1 MKFGTEFIILILCK
15 AKAPPHKKKQGK
27 ETQSQEASA
36 SVLEDKPGN
45 PWECRE
51 LKSICIT
58 LPAMLCYL
66 FLKQPLL
73 PSLVAEMAA
82 QRCLLMGYCLK
93 VPLWCFE
100 TPLRGQIGQKWSR
113 RRVINSNYA
122 C

>member
-1 MKFGTEFIILILCK
+1 MRFGTQFIILILRK
-15 AKAPPHKKKQGK
+15 AKAPPHKKQGR
-27 ETQSQEASA
+27 EAHSQEASA

-58 LPAMLCYL
+58 LPVMLCYI

-73 PSLVAEMAA
+73 PSLVAEIAA
-82 QRCLLMGYCLK
+82 QSCLLLGCCLK

-100 TPLRGQIGQKWSR
+100 APLRGQIGLKWSR
-113 RRVINSNYA
+113 RGVINSNYA